1 MIIQFSTIILLL
13 GYARNNP
20 GVLNKFSLKVF
31 GEGRTEYM
39 NLILNKNSP
48 LYPAW
53 KQASLRLMESGIGSK
68 FDKLWLGELKSSS
81 SIEDTLTV
89 LKPTHLVLVFF
100 IVSCSILL
108 CSAVLIIEQLW
119 YKGKQFGKPEDLMKP
134 RRHFGILF

>member
-1 MIIQFSTIILLL
+1 MLFL
-13 GYARNNP
+13 GYAKNNP

-53 KQASLRLMESGIGSK
+53 KQASLRIMESGIGSK

-100 IVSCSILL
+100 IVSCSIIL
-108 CSAVLIIEQLW
+108 CSAVWVIEKTWFQMN
-119 YKGKQFGKPEDLMKP
+119 KGNF
-134 RRHFGILF
+134 F

>member
-1 MIIQFSTIILLL
+1 M
-13 GYARNNP
+13 
-20 GVLNKFSLKVF
+20 F

-119 YKGKQFGKPEDLMKP
+119 YKGKQFGKPEDFMKP
-134 RRHFGILF
+134 RRHFGFLF